1 MSPRVRRF
9 ATTLGALVASGVLA
23 LSAFAGAAGAD
34 TTYFYGVPNSITS
47 ITLTKSSAEMKQ
59 IAAYWNPN
67 RIKEAQ
73 DNTPASFGKPTNG
86 STSSAPA
93 SPTPTSTA
101 TSTATGA
108 ATTAAAGGEATTA
121 TVVPALAYGSAA
133 TSSTTVL
140 PTLPRKAPPAAGN
153 SPITVGKVFFS
164 IGGKDYWCSASAVAS
179 KSRSLVATA
188 GHCAYDAKLGRH
200 ADHWIFIPGY
210 DRGNTPY
217 GIYVGHSLN
226 LHEDFVGR
234 GDYDYD
240 YAFVNVHDGFKWKP
254 GKTAGSYEMES
265 MGSLED
271 NVGGQGLVVNR
282 GINQSTLAFGYPA
295 APQIDGSRP
304 YDGQK
309 LRSCV
314 GRTKRRTAPTYLVQL
329 GIALN
334 CQFTGG
340 ASGGPWLV
348 NYNPGNGLGYLNGV
362 NSFAWDTDV
371 DRKYDL
377 ISSPYF
383 IASTYNVYRWADSQ
397 QAK

>member
-9 ATTLGALVASGVLA
+9 ATTLGALVASGVFA
-23 LSAFAGAAGAD
+23 LSTFAGGAHAD
-34 TTYFYGVPNSITS
+34 TAYFSAVPGSIS
-47 ITLTKSSAEMKQ
+47 SFELTKTSTDMKRIAE
-59 IAAYWNPN
+59 YWSPS

-73 DNTPASFGKPTNG
+73 NNTPATPEAKPSNG
-86 STSSAPA
+86 GTTSAPA
-93 SPTPTSTA
+93 SPTPTGTTA
-101 TSTATGA
+101 GATA
-108 ATTAAAGGEATTA
+108 AAAGGESTTA
-121 TVVPALAYGSAA
+121 AVTTALTYSSAA
-133 TSSTTVL
+133 STSPTVQ
-140 PTLPRKAPPAAGN
+140 PTLPRRVPPVAGT
-153 SPITVGKVFFS
+153 SPMTVGKVFFR
-164 IGGKDYWCSASAVAS
+164 IGDKDYWCSASSVAS

-188 GHCAYDAKLGRH
+188 GHCAYDAKQGRH
-200 ADHWIFIPGY
+200 AEYWIFIPGY
-210 DRGNTPY
+210 DRGDTPY

-226 LHEDFVGR
+226 LHESFVGR

-254 GKTAGSYEMES
+254 GKTVGTYEMEPV
-265 MGSLED
+265 GKLED
-271 NVGGQGLVVNR
+271 NVGGQGLAVNR
-282 GINQSTLAFGYPA
+282 GTDQSTLAFGYPA

-314 GRTKRRTAPTYLVQL
+314 GRTKKRTAPTYLVEK
-329 GIALN
+329 GIALS

-348 NYNPGNGLGYLNGV
+348 NYDPAIGLGYLNGV

-383 IASTYNVYRWADSQ
+383 TASTYNVYRWADSQ
-397 QAK
+397 HAQ